1 MAALSVLSKSL
12 FKLAEVRCICRLFST
27 RASSLGPNDSSP
39 GDSLLNGLDPAEVP
53 YRLPSQTTKDSKLH
67 KTSQAMGKR
76 LSFER
81 RSNTADQ
88 RSRTME
94 QVDKANRA
102 KDLDKLQ
109 TRRWKQGDVYAPHDL
124 TPAEMKKWKMRK
136 KSSVDAFDILA
147 INPVDQWK
155 NYSIMSEYMTSMGR
169 IRHSRDT
176 GLRKV
181 NQRRIAKAIKRA
193 VGMGFMPSVHKHP
206 EMLRRDRR

>member
-1 MAALSVLSKSL
+1 MYLSVILNSGIQPRTKRQLPRRSVIL
-12 FKLAEVRCICRLFST
+12 GSTFRFKLLT
-27 RASSLGPNDSSP
+27 SS
-39 GDSLLNGLDPAEVP
+39 DSLLNGLDPAEVP

-155 NYSIMSEYMTSMGR
+155 VIVRCTEPLAAQSMS
-169 IRHSRDT
+169 
-176 GLRKV
+176 
-181 NQRRIAKAIKRA
+181 
-193 VGMGFMPSVHKHP
+193 
-206 EMLRRDRR
+206 